1 MVRGIRVGADLIRWT
16 NQRGPDQVDQ
26 QPGSGHYGEAVGSWR
41 MRPLEFWR
49 QVFCLR
55 SYVPGIDT
63 FRRSMGSYQ
72 NALMAAQKELKRT
85 QLASGYGDAAA
96 GLLGGQ

>member
-1 MVRGIRVGADLIRWT
+1 
-16 NQRGPDQVDQ
+16 
-26 QPGSGHYGEAVGSWR
+26 
-41 MRPLEFWR
+41 
-49 QVFCLR
+49 
-55 SYVPGIDT
+55 
-63 FRRSMGSYQ
+63 MGSYQ